1 MLSDVQWLHILAA
14 EADHLVTVEIALSQR
29 DEAAFRDA
37 LARAFNSDG
46 FSDIAKA
53 WNHQHAQVIE
63 EVVEKHL
70 YAVGVKHVREWL
82 RDEVEEQLAA
92 KCASVLEQVH
102 ILLQRRFV
110 LLSYDWRI
118 AHRCFIYVAHRYRS
132 IPAP

>member
-1 MLSDVQWLHILAA
+1 MLSDAQWLHILAA

-53 WNHQHAQVIE
+53 WNHQRAQVIE

-82 RDEVEEQLAA
+82 RDEAEEQLAT

-102 ILLQRRFV
+102 NFTV
-110 LLSYDWRI
+110 TFWCHCSSLSHI
-118 AHRCFIYVAHRYRS
+118 AYRHRSVSASRL
-132 IPAP
+132 

>member
-14 EADHLVTVEIALSQR
+14 EADHLVTVEIALSQH
-29 DEAAFRDA
+29 DEAAFQDA

-82 RDEVEEQLAA
+82 QDEVEEQLA
-92 KCASVLEQVH
+92 C
-102 ILLQRRFV
+102 
-110 LLSYDWRI
+110 
-118 AHRCFIYVAHRYRS
+118 
-132 IPAP
+132 